1 VHGPPWLE
9 NPTLSILSIAVG
21 FFLLYRALQ
30 TEKHHRVHQQ
40 SKHGNIEREIFGHR
54 IIDTNRG
61 WILLTFSIS
70 LFAIGA
76 HYLAEN
82 TFHVY
87 DTTPVDRFT
96 HGLSGMAIAA
106 IVLNLYLTRRR
117 EYYYPMA
124 IGVSWIAFILWEVY
138 ELIYIAYSGPAGF
151 IQSDPWDLAID
162 LWLDTLGAL
171 TICFIYDEFT
181 HQTERQQATETT
193 SDQ

>member
-1 VHGPPWLE
+1 MHGPPWLE

-21 FFLLYRALQ
+21 FYLLYRALQ

-40 SKHGNIEREIFGHR
+40 SEHGNTEREILGHK

-61 WILLTFSIS
+61 WILFTLSIS

-138 ELIYIAYSGPAGF
+138 ELIYIAYSGPTGF

-162 LWLDTLGAL
+162 LWVDTLGAL
-171 TICFIYDEFT
+171 SICFIYDEFT

>member
-1 VHGPPWLE
+1 MHGPPWLE
-9 NPTLSILSIAVG
+9 NPTLSILLIAVG
-21 FFLLYRALQ
+21 FYLLYRALQ

-40 SKHGNIEREIFGHR
+40 SEQGNIEREIFGHK

-61 WILLTFSIS
+61 WILFTFSIS

-138 ELIYIAYSGPAGF
+138 ELIYIAYSGPTGF

-162 LWLDTLGAL
+162 LWVDTLGAL

>member
-9 NPTLSILSIAVG
+9 NPTLSILLIAVG
-21 FFLLYRALQ
+21 FYLLYRALQ

-40 SKHGNIEREIFGHR
+40 SEHGNTEREILGHK

-61 WILLTFSIS
+61 WILFTLSIS

-117 EYYYPMA
+117 KYYYPMA

-138 ELIYIAYSGPAGF
+138 ELIYIAYSGPTGF

-162 LWLDTLGAL
+162 LWVDTLGAL

-181 HQTERQQATETT
+181 HQTERQKATETT

>member
-21 FFLLYRALQ
+21 FYLLYRALQ

-40 SKHGNIEREIFGHR
+40 SEHGNIEREIFGHK

-61 WILLTFSIS
+61 WILFTFSIS
-70 LFAIGA
+70 LFAVGA

-117 EYYYPMA
+117 KYYYPMA

-138 ELIYIAYSGPAGF
+138 ELIYIAYSGPTGF

-162 LWLDTLGAL
+162 LWVDTLGAL